1 MNRDVEITVTGTQD
15 DGSGNKTVTDC
26 RTVGQYFERN
36 GCRYLLYQEQ
46 DAESEASTANTLK
59 IRDNMLELSRKGNI
73 YSRMVFKAGQSHPT
87 DYVTACGTLQLEVFT
102 EALKCQW
109 AETEAC
115 IWITYRL
122 LMAGEFLSL
131 NHLVIKIRN
140 FSAEG

>member
-15 DGSGNKTVTDC
+15 DGSGDKTVTSC

-73 YSRMVFKAGQSHPT
+73 YSRMAFITGQTHST

-102 EALKCQW
+102 EALKCRW

-115 IWITYRL
+115 IRITYRL
-122 LMAGEFLSL
+122 LMAGECLSL
-131 NHLVIKIRN
+131 NKLVIKIRN
-140 FSAEG
+140 FPAEV